1 MMRFAVI
8 FDAPKTPFYELERS
22 VQSSFKY
29 RKIGAIP
36 EGNHPTDDD

>member
-1 MMRFAVI
+1 MIFGIRFLSRRWRSAGS
-8 FDAPKTPFYELERS
+8 AS